1 MIERERYYSNLKRL
15 VEIPGVSGTEAET
28 EVPAVIVEMLKD
40 IPYFSNAADSIR
52 LIPLKNDPLERM
64 DVAAFLQIHPETPDT
79 VILTGHYDVVDVEE
93 YGHLKD
99 IAFDIEKITERIKEM
114 PVDED
119 TLKDAESGEW
129 IFGRGTADMKFG
141 HALAME
147 LLRYYADN
155 PDTINGNILYVAVCG
170 EETNSEGMLEAV
182 RFFNSFAEEKK
193 LQYKA
198 LLLAE
203 CYMMEDQANNKDH
216 YIHYGSP
223 GKVMPMFFFAGES
236 THGGE
241 PFLGIDPLLM
251 SNEVYRRLELNT
263 SFCQTLR
270 GSTTP
275 PPVCLK
281 MQDLKTAY
289 SASIPLYAAAY
300 YTLITM
306 TLNPEELTEK
316 LRAIAYDSMKAAI
329 DFVDEK
335 AKEYGR
341 ISGDKTVRYEYA
353 PCVMTYEELLGEVRK
368 GYDGNLLQ
376 HLRAYA
382 LELQAEKTDV
392 HDIAVILVKHL
403 YELYK
408 DKKPMIVLSYIP
420 PYYPDTYLPK
430 TDPDVA
436 ELMEACDKVI
446 MYAREKYNESLK
458 MKDWYMGIS
467 DICYTG
473 LNEEA
478 NFDSLFRNLIGIDS
492 VYPFPDE
499 ELKKFRVPS
508 IVLGG
513 YGKDFHKHTERL
525 HKHYNFNVLPDLYVQ
540 IINTLLNKQ

>member
-1 MIERERYYSNLKRL
+1 MIDREKCYSNLKRL
-15 VEIPGVSGTEAET
+15 VKIPGISGTEAEAD
-28 EVPAVIVEMLKD
+28 VPAVIVEMLKG
-40 IPYFSNAADSIR
+40 IPYFSSNPDNIR
-52 LIPLKNDPLERM
+52 LVPLENDPLERS
-64 DVAAFLQIHPETPDT
+64 DVAAYLELHPESPET

-99 IAFDIEKITERIKEM
+99 IAFDIEAITEKITQI

-119 TLKDAESGEW
+119 TLKDAKSGEW

-141 HALAME
+141 HALALE
-147 LLRYYADN
+147 LLRYYSDH
-155 PDTINGNILYVAVCG
+155 PDTIKGNILYMAVCG
-170 EETNSEGMLEAV
+170 EETNSEGMLRAV
-182 RFFNSFAEEKK
+182 TFFNSFAEEKNIK
-193 LQYKA
+193 YKA

-223 GKVMPMFFFAGES
+223 GKIMPMFFFAGES

-241 PFLGIDPLLM
+241 PFLGIDPSLM
-251 SNEVYRRLELNT
+251 STEVYRRLELNT

-281 MQDLKTAY
+281 MQDLKTTY

-300 YTLITM
+300 YTMITM
-306 TLNPEELTEK
+306 TLDPEELTEK
-316 LRAIAYDSMKAAI
+316 LKSIAYDSMKAAI
-329 DFVDEK
+329 DLVDEK
-335 AKEYGR
+335 AKEYESLTGE
-341 ISGDKTVRYEYA
+341 KTVKYDYT
-353 PCVMTYEELLGEVRK
+353 PCVMTYEELFCEAEK
-368 GYDGNLLQ
+368 TYDGNLSQ
-376 HLRAYA
+376 HLREYA
-382 LELQAEKTDV
+382 LDLQAEKTDV
-392 HDIAVILVKHL
+392 HDIAIILVKHI

-430 TDPDVA
+430 TDPGVA

-446 MYAREKYNESLK
+446 EYAREKYDEPLK

-473 LNEEA
+473 LNEGV
-478 NFDSLFRNLIGIDS
+478 NFDSLFKNLIGIDS

-499 ELKKFRVPS
+499 DLKKFRVPS

-525 HKHYNFNVLPDLYVQ
+525 HKHYNFDVLPDLYIQ
-540 IINTLLNKQ
+540 MINTLLR

>member
-1 MIERERYYSNLKRL
+1 MIERERYYTNLKRL
-15 VEIPGVSGTEAET
+15 VEVPGVSGTKAEAE
-28 EVPAVIVEMLKD
+28 VPTVIVEMLKD
-40 IPYFSNAADSIR
+40 IPYFNSTADSIR
-52 LIPLKNDPLERM
+52 LVPLENDPLGRA
-64 DVAAFLQIHPETPDT
+64 DVAAFLQLHPENPET
-79 VILTGHYDVVDVEE
+79 VILTGHYDVVDIEE

-99 IAFDIEKITERIKEM
+99 IAFDIEKITERITEM

-119 TLKDAESGEW
+119 SLKDAKSGEW

-141 HALAME
+141 HALAIE
-147 LLRYYADN
+147 LLRYYAEN
-155 PDTINGNILYVAVCG
+155 PETIDGNILYVAVCG

-182 RFFNSFAEEKK
+182 KFFNRFAEEKN
-193 LQYKA
+193 LHYKA

-203 CYMMEDQANNKDH
+203 CYMMEDQANNKEH

-241 PFLGIDPLLM
+241 PFLGIDPCLM
-251 SNEVYRRLELNT
+251 SNEVYKRLELNT
-263 SFCQTLR
+263 TFCQTLR

-281 MQDLKTAY
+281 MQDLKNVY
-289 SASIPLYAAAY
+289 SASIPLYATAY

-306 TLNPEELTEK
+306 TLEPDELTDR
-316 LRAIAYDSMKAAI
+316 LRKIAYDAMAAAI
-329 DFVDEK
+329 DFVSQKSGEYEK
-335 AKEYGR
+335 ITGE
-341 ISGDKTVRYEYA
+341 KTVSYEYE
-353 PCVMTYEELLGEVRK
+353 PCVMTYEELLDEVGK
-368 GYDGNLLQ
+368 TFEGDLSQ
-376 HLRAYA
+376 HIKEYA
-382 LELQAEKTDV
+382 LMLQDEKMEM
-392 HDIAVILVKHL
+392 HDIAVNIVKHV
-403 YELYK
+403 YELYR
-408 DKKPMIVLSYIP
+408 DKRPMIIISYIP

-430 TDPDVA
+430 TDRDVA

-446 MYAREKYNESLK
+446 RYARETYNEPLK

-473 LNEEA
+473 LNEEV

-492 VYPFPDE
+492 IYPFPDE

-540 IINTLLNKQ
+540 MINTLLSKQ